1 MSDVLERYFP
11 EAQAI
16 AALSGP
22 NLAKELAPK
31 SSQVLPSS
39 PQKIQRQQKILQD
52 LFLNGYF
59 RPYISDDILG
69 VQLCGA
75 LKNCYALVTGMISG
89 LGLGENSQAALITRA
104 PCRNDKTWA

>member
-1 MSDVLERYFP
+1 MCWNANFP

-22 NLAKELAPK
+22 NLAKELAQKQPSASVIASKDPK
-31 SSQVLPSS
+31 AA
-39 PQKIQRQQKILQD
+39 KILQD

-75 LKNCYALVTGMISG
+75 LKKLLCPCDRDDFGSG
-89 LGLGENSQAALITRA
+89 A
-104 PCRNDKTWA
+104 W

>member
-22 NLAKELAPK
+22 NLAKELAQKQPSASVIASKDPK
-31 SSQVLPSS
+31 AA
-39 PQKIQRQQKILQD
+39 KILQD

-75 LKNCYALVTGMISG
+75 LKNCCLLYTSRCV
-89 LGLGENSQAALITRA
+89 
-104 PCRNDKTWA
+104 